1 MKKIF
6 NRHEIKYHLEGKDK
20 NLWEGKMEELT
31 DEQIKIL
38 RENPRMIEFMKLLNS
53 AIDELY
59 YEELKER
66 RKTNK
71 K

>member
-1 MKKIF
+1 
-6 NRHEIKYHLEGKDK
+6 
-20 NLWEGKMEELT
+20 MEELT